1 MSEFKEVQWT
11 EIYRPKRVEDCI
23 LPAYIKKTFQNF
35 VDTKEIPPNLLLTG
49 SSGTGK
55 TTVAWAALEELGCEY
70 VTINGSLYGNI
81 DTLRNEIK
89 TYASS
94 LSLYGEGR
102 KFVILDEADFLNPNS
117 TQPALRNFMEE
128 YSALCGFILTC
139 NYSSKLLTELRSR
152 CATIEF
158 RTPLSEKKTL
168 MGQFLKRVMFI
179 CAAEGV
185 KADKATVAAVIQKYY
200 PDWRR
205 TLHELQLYQV
215 STGGVID
222 SGILA
227 NFTDTNIAN
236 LVKMIKDK
244 NFSQTRKWIVEH
256 SDIEPVELF
265 KTLYDKSTELM
276 EPKDVPELVEILAKY
291 QYQSAFVPVQ
301 EINTAACFIEIM
313 KRCRFK

>member
-1 MSEFKEVQWT
+1 MSEFKEVQWA

-23 LPAYIKKTFQNF
+23 LPTYIKKTFQNF
-35 VDTKEIPPNLLLTG
+35 VDTKEVPNLLLTG
-49 SSGTGK
+49 PSGTGK
-55 TTVAWAALEELGCEY
+55 STVAWAALEELGCEY

-89 TYASS
+89 TFASS

-139 NYSSKLLTELRSR
+139 NYSSKILDALRSR

-158 RTPLSEKKTL
+158 KTPQSEKKTL
-168 MGQFLKRVMFI
+168 MAQFLKRVMFI

-205 TLHELQLYQV
+205 TIHELQLYQMA
-215 STGGVID
+215 TGGVID

-227 NFTDTNIAN
+227 NFTDTNITN

-244 NFSQTRKWIVEH
+244 NFTESRKWIIEH

-265 KTLYDKSTELM
+265 KTLYDKANELM
-276 EPKDVPELVEILAKY
+276 EPKDVPELVDVLAKY

-301 EINTAACFIEIM
+301 EINTAACIIEIM